1 MRASL
6 GTRIGVALGTL
17 FLTAAGSPLEPNT
30 EILKGWLS
38 TFNSGDSKGLETFQE
53 RYLGDSDIR
62 FARDS
67 REESGGFDLI
77 RIEADDPLKLTALLR
92 ERNFPS
98 TWRLTIAREDV
109 NAPKLKTLRYEALP
123 VSQSEALASLTGF
136 ADRLAAADEFSG
148 VVAISQH
155 GQSLLASAWGLADR
169 EHRTP
174 VRLDTPFLF
183 ASQGKMFTAV
193 AVFQLVEKGR
203 VSLDDPIGKY
213 LTDYPNAEMARK
225 VTVWELLGHQGGTG
239 DMGVLEPGDTDN
251 RARVHS
257 IDDIIKL
264 NGSRGP
270 AFEPGTRVDYSNY
283 GYVLLGALVQRVT
296 GESYYDYVER
306 HIFRVAGMAHTSYP
320 PRENMRRVAV
330 GYTSDDGKPLHP
342 STDWL
347 PWRGTPAGGGVS
359 TAEDMLR
366 FVAALNAGKLIS
378 PEMLAIATT
387 RQPHAHGFAYGFI
400 SSAVDGFPYWGH
412 GGGAPGNSLV
422 LDYYPVTD
430 TTFVCMSNRD
440 PIVCDR
446 LAFNYLFRAPRTP

>member
-1 MRASL
+1 MCGNQSL
-6 GTRIGVALGTL
+6 RIGAVLGALL
-17 FLTAAGSPLEPNT
+17 LTAAGAPLEPNAQ
-30 EILKGWLS
+30 ILKSWLS
-38 TFNSGDSKGLETFQE
+38 TFNSGDGKSLEAFEE
-53 RYLGDSDIR
+53 RYFGDSDIA

-77 RIEADDPLKLTALLR
+77 RIESDEPLKLTALLR
-92 ERNFPS
+92 QRNFPS
-98 TWRLTIAREDV
+98 TWRLTITREDV
-109 NAPKLKTLRYEALP
+109 NAPKLKTLSYEALP
-123 VSQSEALASLTGF
+123 MSQSEALASLTGF

-148 VVAISQH
+148 VIAVSQH
-155 GQSLLASAWGLADR
+155 GRPLLAQAWGLADR
-169 EHRTP
+169 ERRTP

-193 AVFQLVEKGR
+193 AVFQLLDQGP
-203 VSLDDPIGKY
+203 VSLDDPIGRY

-225 VTVWELLGHQGGTG
+225 VTVRELLAHKGGTG
-239 DMGVLEPGDTDN
+239 EMGILEPGDADN
-251 RARVHS
+251 RSRVHS

-264 NGSRGP
+264 NGARGP
-270 AFEPGTRVDYSNY
+270 AFEPGTRFDYSNY
-283 GYVLLGALVQRVT
+283 GYLLLGALVQRVT
-296 GESYYDYVER
+296 GDSYYDYVSR
-306 HIFRVAGMAHTSYP
+306 HIFRVAAMTHTSYP
-320 PRENMRRVAV
+320 LREHMTGVAV
-330 GYTSDDGKPLHP
+330 GYTTYGDKPLHP

-359 TAEDMLR
+359 TAGDMLR
-366 FVAALNAGKLIS
+366 FVGALNAGKLIS
-378 PEMLAIATT
+378 RETLATATT
-387 RQPHAHGFAYGFI
+387 RQPHAHGFGYGFI

-412 GGGAPGNSLV
+412 GGGAPGSSLV

>member
-1 MRASL
+1 MRARL
-6 GTRIGVALGTL
+6 GARIGVALGAL

-30 EILKGWLS
+30 EILKSWLS
-38 TFNSGDSKGLETFQE
+38 TFNSGDSEGLETFQQ

-123 VSQSEALASLTGF
+123 VSQSEALAALTGF

-155 GQSLLASAWGLADR
+155 GQSLLARAWGLADR

-213 LTDYPNAEMARK
+213 LTDYPNAEIARK
-225 VTVWELLGHQGGTG
+225 VTVRELLGHQGGTG
-239 DMGVLEPGDTDN
+239 DMGVLEPGDADN

-270 AFEPGTRVDYSNY
+270 AFEPGTRVEYSNY

-296 GESYYDYVER
+296 GEAYYDYVER

-320 PRENMRRVAV
+320 RRENMRRVAV

-359 TAEDMLR
+359 TAEDMLC
-366 FVAALNAGKLIS
+366 FAAALNAGKLIS